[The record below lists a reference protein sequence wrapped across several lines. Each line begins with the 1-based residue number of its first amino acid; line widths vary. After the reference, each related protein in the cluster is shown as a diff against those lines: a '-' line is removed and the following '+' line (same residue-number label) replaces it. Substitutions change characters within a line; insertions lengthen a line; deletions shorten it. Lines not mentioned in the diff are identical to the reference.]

1 MVFKTKDCDLILAH
15 GFTKKSPRFVV
26 GFFFKKSWTHVYG
39 IFAKVINISSCFFA
53 KNYECYFLFLKIK
66 HEHYLAKIF
75 IVYLG
80 KKIVNIRS
88 WFLQKIMKINSCF
101 LFRSKKN
108 HQSLFAF
115 FAKIVNI
122 NWFFLQN
129 IMNAKNDKHIFMV
142 FVLAKNYEL

>member
-1 MVFKTKDCDLILAH
+1 MWFNISSWFYQKITEICRWFFFSKNHEHMFMVF
-15 GFTKKSPRFVV
+15 
-26 GFFFKKSWTHVYG
+26 
-39 IFAKVINISSCFFA
+39 FAKVINISSCFFA
-53 KNYECYFLFLKIK
+53 KNYERYFLFLKIK

-75 IVYLG
+75 IVYFG

-88 WFLQKIMKINSCF
+88 WFLQKIMNINSCF

-122 NWFFLQN
+122 SWFFLQN